1 MGKGARNRRI
11 RKLAYVAD
19 PTGKFTRS
27 IARAFRRHG
36 RMPLEK
42 REGQR

>member
-1 MGKGARNRRI
+1 MGKAKRNRTI
-11 RKLAYVAD
+11 RRLASELDASRA
-19 PTGKFTRS
+19 RS

-36 RMPLEK
+36 RMPLPK